1 MEPNKTLIVY
11 QTKSLVTEENADQIA
26 DILREQFQMEVDVV
40 NLKENSKVNIEG
52 YKNIIVGSGIRMGMW
67 YGRVKKFLKNK
78 FKGKNIAI
86 FISSGTAGK
95 DKQQAINLY
104 IDKLL
109 EKRPYLKPFS
119 VEAFGGWYKKG
130 GKITQNYRD
139 PEKVKQWARFLG
151 EKLSSF

>member
-1 MEPNKTLIVY
+1 MI
-11 QTKSLVTEENADQIA
+11 IA
-26 DILREQFQMEVDVV
+26 DILRKQFQIEVDVI
-40 NLKENSKVNIEG
+40 NLKEKGKVNIKG

-67 YGRVKKFLKNK
+67 YGKVKKFLKNK
-78 FKGKNIAI
+78 FTSKNLAI

-104 IDKLL
+104 INKLL

-130 GKITQNYRD
+130 GEITKNYRD
-139 PEKVKQWARFLG
+139 PEEVKQWAYSLG
-151 EKLSSF
+151 ENLISI